1 MNGGS
6 EGSEEER
13 IRIGKKKGKMGEYK
27 GISERYKGKR
37 SEGV

>member
-6 EGSEEER
+6 EISKEEW
-13 IRIGKKKGKMGEYK
+13 IRKKKVKMGEYK
-27 GISERYKGKR
+27 GINERYKGKR